1 MKEHL
6 KEELEELEG
15 EFERDELWNEKTWI
29 CNFIM
34 FLQVLFCFI
43 FLLNFFYKLVVKIV
57 FENQWFTNLCKLI
70 WLKLDYVWNLGHFFS
85 TWKNNYVFDEF
96 SKMILKIRIDDFHK
110 RWKLI
115 YITYLSSLKTLFFP
129 PPTYPS
135 TYLAT

>member
-1 MKEHL
+1 L
-6 KEELEELEG
+6 KWKNLNMQ
-15 EFERDELWNEKTWI
+15 FHH
-29 CNFIM
+29 

-43 FLLNFFYKLVVKIV
+43 FLLIFFNKLVVKIV